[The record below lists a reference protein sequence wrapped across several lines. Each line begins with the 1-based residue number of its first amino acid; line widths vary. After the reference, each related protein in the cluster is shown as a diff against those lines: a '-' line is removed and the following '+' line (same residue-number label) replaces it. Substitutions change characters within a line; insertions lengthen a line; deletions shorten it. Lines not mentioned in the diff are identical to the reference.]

1 MTVYRWDVRRDVENA
16 GRRLRKVAQEFDS
29 VMQNGLH
36 IELGTFMPRV
46 DISEGKDAVYLVAE
60 LPGVSQDDVKLTITD
75 GVLTLRGEKKR
86 HEEYTG
92 QDFHRIER
100 SHGEFVRQFNLPD
113 ALDMDTVAANF
124 KDGVLE
130 VKIAKAEPEK
140 PREREV
146 KINA

>member
-1 MTVYRWDVRRDVENA
+1 MTVYRWDMRRDVENA
-16 GRRLRKVAQEFDS
+16 GRKLRKFVDEFDS

-36 IELGTFMPRV
+36 VELGTFMPRV
-46 DISEGKDAVYLVAE
+46 DISEAKDAVYIVAE
-60 LPGVSQDDVKLTITD
+60 LPGLTQDDVKVTITD

-86 HEEYTG
+86 REEYNG

-113 ALDMDTVAANF
+113 NLNLDAVAANF
-124 KDGVLE
+124 KDGLLE

-146 KINA
+146 KING

>member
-1 MTVYRWDVRRDVENA
+1 MATQELKRSLTMTVYRWDVRRDVENA

-60 LPGVSQDDVKLTITD
+60 LPGVSQDDVKVSIAD

-86 HEEYTG
+86 REDNNE
-92 QDFHRIER
+92 QSFHRIER

-113 ALDMDTVAANF
+113 GLNIDNVEANF

-130 VKIAKAEPEK
+130 VKIAKAEPE
-140 PREREV
+140 
-146 KINA
+146 